1 MTMWDPTGSWCHAIH
16 SKFLT
21 AIHGAGWDPILSRR
35 ILQDPIN
42 IRSCVRCLPW
52 IDVLTLVKSVDEI
65 VRYDLLNKSCR
76 VALSCCAVLFL
87 RSFAKWYLGSFLLF
101 WPWEQRLKCG
111 RFSTGQYRKAYSG
124 CREHF
129 EDLQQD
135 LAVIGQIAGLVA
147 TLRRSYQVTSF
158 LKHLHTQQLQ
168 DIQDMLT
175 VGAART
181 FCFADLHPMNL
192 YCHLSSSVCRAPVCR
207 SGGRRFESQP
217 DQHPECF

>member
-21 AIHGAGWDPILSRR
+21 AIHGAGWDPILSHR

-101 WPWEQRLKCG
+101 WPWTSLGAKVKVWTFLHRSISKGIQWLPWTLWG
-111 RFSTGQYRKAYSG
+111 PS
-124 CREHF
+124 
-129 EDLQQD
+129 
-135 LAVIGQIAGLVA
+135 AGLGCDWSDSRPRCHTTALLSGNFLFEAPSHSTVA
-147 TLRRSYQVTSF
+147 R
-158 LKHLHTQQLQ
+158 
-168 DIQDMLT
+168 
-175 VGAART
+175 
-181 FCFADLHPMNL
+181 HPRHVN
-192 YCHLSSSVCRAPVCR
+192 CCCS
-207 SGGRRFESQP
+207 
-217 DQHPECF
+217 